1 MARKKGGGEESGG
14 SWMDTYGDM
23 VTLLLT
29 FFIVLYSMSSIEES
43 KWAEIVKAFNKNGKT
58 KVDQIV
64 LVVDGDGDSPA
75 QNTGDSEPEGQG
87 LTEFDE
93 FYTALVEYLDEQEAT
108 TEVAEQGQD
117 ESSDTSNGTNKENI
131 YLRFQDMI
139 AFEPDTA
146 VLRESSY
153 DFLDFFGQKLS
164 DIEDKLAVVI
174 IKGHT
179 AIYDSSEVDARILSS
194 ERASTIANYLETNYN
209 IEPKKLFPLG
219 LSNLYPVADN
229 KSEDGRMKN
238 RRVEIS
244 IIGVNSPLIKD
255 DLLKSLTGMD
265 YDYDKLLEGNSLAE
279 AVTGDANEASDE
291 EKTEDEG
298 EEKSDEGSEEESDEE

>member
-64 LVVDGDGDSPA
+64 LVVEGDGDKPA
-75 QNTGDSEPEGQG
+75 QNSGNDEPEGKG

-93 FYTALVEYLDEQEAT
+93 FYTALVEYLDSQEASAA
-108 TEVAEQGQD
+108 EVAEQGKD
-117 ESSDTSNGTNKENI
+117 DSEDLSNGTNKENI
-131 YLRFQDMI
+131 YLKFQDMI

-153 DFLDFFGQKLS
+153 DFLDFFGEKLS
-164 DIEDKLAVVI
+164 EIEDKLAVVI

-179 AIYDSSEVDARILSS
+179 AAYDSSEVDSRILSS

-219 LSNLYPVADN
+219 LANLYPVADN
-229 KSEDGRMKN
+229 KSEEGRMKN

-244 IIGVNSPLIKD
+244 IIGVNSPLIKN
-255 DLLKSLTGMD
+255 DLLKSLIGMD
-265 YDYDKLLEGNSLAE
+265 YDYDKILEGNSLAK

-291 EKTEDEG
+291 KQAE
-298 EEKSDEGSEEESDEE
+298 EEKQDDKQKEEE

>member
-64 LVVDGDGDSPA
+64 LVVEGDGDKPA
-75 QNTGDSEPEGQG
+75 QNSGNDEPEGKG

-93 FYTALVEYLDEQEAT
+93 FYTALVEYLDEQNMN
-108 TEVAEQGQD
+108 TEVAEQGED
-117 ESSDTSNGTNKENI
+117 DGDTSDGTNKENI
-131 YLRFQDMI
+131 YLKFQDMI

-153 DFLDFFGQKLS
+153 DFLDFFGEKLS
-164 DIEDKLAVVI
+164 EIEDKLAVVI

-179 AIYDSSEVDARILSS
+179 AEYDSSNVDSRILSS

-209 IEPKKLFPLG
+209 LEPKKLFPLG
-219 LSNLYPVADN
+219 LANLYPVADN
-229 KSEDGRMKN
+229 STEDGRMKN

-244 IIGVNSPLIKD
+244 IIGINSPLIKN
-255 DLLKSLTGMD
+255 DLLKSLIGMD
-265 YDYDKLLEGNSLAE
+265 YDYDKILEGNSLAE

-291 EKTEDEG
+291 AGTEE
-298 EEKSDEGSEEESDEE
+298 